1 MSPRRTVASVAPD
14 PCRSAG
20 VAGALLLP
28 GPVRV
33 AGWIFMH
40 GALLQGDGARP
51 GSGGWQVL
59 ALRRTAS
66 LARSTV
72 LSRSKRSRTGD
83 RNAPAAP
90 RRRIGIAEAA
100 SARHREPSCRLRQRG
115 RARFDGVER
124 RWRRQAGWG
133 AGRRS
138 ACAVVLAPTTA
149 RRRSHHSPQR
159 KLKTACGTRGGHE
172 DSTSHLVLADG
183 TRLAAAA
190 DRVRRRSSSSAKQ
203 RSRHRRP
210 ASSDRQL
217 RCLAHDAADRTAA
230 AELAASE
237 SATRT
242 AVPRQHGANKNRRN
256 KNRRQQKDDTTK
268 QLHKSI
274 T

>member
-1 MSPRRTVASVAPD
+1 MGGRARLLAPVGRR

-33 AGWIFMH
+33 AGRIFMH
-40 GALLQGDGARP
+40 GALFQGGGARP
-51 GSGGWQVL
+51 GSGGWPVL
-59 ALRRTAS
+59 APSAHRE

-72 LSRSKRSRTGD
+72 LSRSERSRTTGD

-115 RARFDGVER
+115 RARFDGVEQ

-133 AGRRS
+133 SGRRS

-172 DSTSHLVLADG
+172 DSRIAPGAGGWHTASGGGRPSEEAQLLVG
-183 TRLAAAA
+183 EAAQPPPPTG
-190 DRVRRRSSSSAKQ
+190 VVG
-203 RSRHRRP
+203 P
-210 ASSDRQL
+210 P
-217 RCLAHDAADRTAA
+217 
-230 AELAASE
+230 
-237 SATRT
+237 T
-242 AVPRQHGANKNRRN
+242 AVPRA
-256 KNRRQQKDDTTK
+256 
-268 QLHKSI
+268 
-274 T
+274 

>member
-1 MSPRRTVASVAPD
+1 MAP
-14 PCRSAG
+14 SAH
-20 VAGALLLP
+20 
-28 GPVRV
+28 RE
-33 AGWIFMH
+33 
-40 GALLQGDGARP
+40 
-51 GSGGWQVL
+51 
-59 ALRRTAS
+59 

-133 AGRRS
+133 SGRRS

-203 RSRHRRP
+203 RSRHRRT

-230 AELAASE
+230 AELAAHPVGDSHR
-237 SATRT
+237 SAAPTRRFPRVLKNRTLTLTRT
-242 AVPRQHGANKNRRN
+242 LTLKARVRPSGGRGEGSGRARPPRRREP
-256 KNRRQQKDDTTK
+256 Q
-268 QLHKSI
+268 
-274 T
+274 

>member
-1 MSPRRTVASVAPD
+1 
-14 PCRSAG
+14 
-20 VAGALLLP
+20 
-28 GPVRV
+28 
-33 AGWIFMH
+33 MH
-40 GALLQGDGARP
+40 GALFQGGGARP
-51 GSGGWQVL
+51 GSGGWPVL
-59 ALRRTAS
+59 APSAHRE

-72 LSRSKRSRTGD
+72 LSRSERSRTTGD

-115 RARFDGVER
+115 RARFDGVEQ

-133 AGRRS
+133 SGRRS

-237 SATRT
+237 FGRLP
-242 AVPRQHGANKNRRN
+242 AVPRQHGASRGF
-256 KNRRQQKDDTTK
+256 
-268 QLHKSI
+268 
-274 T
+274 

>member
-1 MSPRRTVASVAPD
+1 
-14 PCRSAG
+14 
-20 VAGALLLP
+20 
-28 GPVRV
+28 
-33 AGWIFMH
+33 MH
-40 GALLQGDGARP
+40 GALFQGGGARP
-51 GSGGWQVL
+51 GSGGWPVL
-59 ALRRTAS
+59 APSAHRE

-133 AGRRS
+133 SGRRS

-237 SATRT
+237 SAAPPLCRANT
-242 AVPRQHGANKNRRN
+242 ALSINSSINGVIDDGPENDLYCSRCPPRPCAIS
-256 KNRRQQKDDTTK
+256 
-268 QLHKSI
+268 SI
-274 T
+274 TQAVLTLASAS